1 MTKQELVNKVANE
14 AGISKVAAEG
24 AVKALKEAIIA
35 AIQEDGKFTLF
46 DFGTFKVVARQP
58 RTMNSF
64 GKGTVAVPAHNT
76 VKFKPSPFLK
86 EMVNR

>member
-1 MTKQELVNKVANE
+1 MTKAELVSRVANE

-35 AIQEDGKFTLF
+35 AIQEDGKFTLY
-46 DFGTFKVVARQP
+46 DFGTFKIVERQA

-64 GKGTVAVPAHNT
+64 GKGTVAVPASKT
-76 VKFKPSPFLK
+76 VKFQPSPSLK
-86 EMVNR
+86 ELVN